1 MNYSSKEKEL
11 LVQALKAELRGK
23 LDGGEKNIIAE
34 VCPYCG
40 KKNKFGVYVGK
51 ETDRKKVFSSHCFS
65 CGASNRELDPLL
77 EKLGRQ
83 DLILTDTSQ
92 IEEKLNSSVF
102 LQLELENEID
112 DSLDVV
118 LMPDGY
124 KRCFKNPYLKE
135 RGFITDDYDYFP
147 CGTTRGFNFKFDDY
161 VIFPIIDE
169 SDHVGYV
176 ARHTWSKKEI
186 EAHNRVVKRR
196 GKYQIMRYRNSL
208 ENDFVKLVY
217 NYDSIIDGETDT
229 VIIVEGVFDVIA
241 LTRKLELYDNKEIV
255 AIATFGKKIS
265 NIQIYKLQT
274 KGVRNVVLAYD
285 GDAVEQI
292 KETAGMLSS
301 YFNVLIADL
310 TGSGKD
316 FDEMDF
322 WEVYDTFAY
331 NLKTPREYRLNKLQV

>member
-1 MNYSSKEKEL
+1 ME
-11 LVQALKAELRGK
+11 ALKAELRGK

-65 CGASNRELDPLL
+65 CGVSNRELEPLL

-92 IEEKLNSSVF
+92 IEEKLNSGGLLSP
-102 LQLELENEID
+102 ENEID
-112 DSLDVV
+112 DSLSVV
-118 LMPDGY
+118 AMPDGY

-135 RGFITDDYDYFP
+135 RGFIGDDYDYFP

-161 VIFPIIDE
+161 VIFPIVDE
-169 SDHVGYV
+169 GDEVGYV

-186 EAHNRVVKRR
+186 EAYNRHAKRK

-208 ENDFVKLVY
+208 ENDFVRLLY
-217 NYDSIIDGETDT
+217 NYDSIIEGETDT

-255 AIATFGKKIS
+255 AVATFGKKIS

-274 KGVRNVVLAYD
+274 RGVRKVVLAYD

-292 KETAGMLSS
+292 KETGGMLSS

-310 TGSGKD
+310 AGNGKD
-316 FDEMDF
+316 FDEMGF

-331 NLKTPREYRLNKLQV
+331 RLMTPREYRLKKLQV